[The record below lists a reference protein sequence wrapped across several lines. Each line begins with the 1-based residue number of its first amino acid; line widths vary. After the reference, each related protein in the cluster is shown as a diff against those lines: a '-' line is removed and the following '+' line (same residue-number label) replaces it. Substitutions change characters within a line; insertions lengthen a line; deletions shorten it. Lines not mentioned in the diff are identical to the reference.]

1 MKSIIIIFI
10 LLIAVFMT
18 TCKSPESGR
27 NAPDDHTINK
37 GGFFHK
43 PGLDNPVVNCVL
55 CHGDDLRGGTSG
67 VSCFSCHGEI
77 W

>member
-1 MKSIIIIFI
+1 MKPTLIILI
-10 LLIAVFMT
+10 LIAVVLSIS
-18 TCKSPESGR
+18 CKSPESGR
-27 NAPDDHTINK
+27 RAPADHTVNK

-43 PGLDNPVVNCVL
+43 PGLDNPEMNCAS